1 MSALY
6 PMVLPGPV
14 LWGLRER
21 GVLQRAGTVGFP
33 WRVCGRFNFDF
44 ERGDATRESLTK
56 LVFEEVSFCYCLCF
70 VAVCWSLLLPEG
82 HHARKSICTPHLSP
96 ACRPVCWLSFTS
108 CPQICYFHPELSDD
122 LLDDVDRMA

>member
-1 MSALY
+1 MSALH

-56 LVFEEVSFCYCLCF
+56 LVFEEVSFCLCF
-70 VAVCWSLLLPEG
+70 CFCFCVLVIIVACRTQEHLHPTPVTRVPAFLLVVLHLVSPDLLLPPR
-82 HHARKSICTPHLSP
+82 A
-96 ACRPVCWLSFTS
+96 V
-108 CPQICYFHPELSDD
+108 
-122 LLDDVDRMA
+122 